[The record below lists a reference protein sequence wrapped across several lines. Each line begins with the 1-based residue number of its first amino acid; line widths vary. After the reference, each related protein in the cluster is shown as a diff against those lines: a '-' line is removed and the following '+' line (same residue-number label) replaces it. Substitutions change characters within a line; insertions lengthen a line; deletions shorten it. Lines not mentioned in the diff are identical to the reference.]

1 MQFIYELKAENK
13 LSKKLEQ
20 ASESAKIN
28 SGFRTDYMF
37 FQDILEEEKELARE
51 EGLAEGLAEGRAK
64 GMAEGRTEGLAAGR
78 TEERITT
85 AKKLVA
91 MNVLSAEQIAQATG
105 LTVDEVASL

>member
-1 MQFIYELKAENK
+1 
-13 LSKKLEQ
+13 
-20 ASESAKIN
+20 
-28 SGFRTDYMF
+28 MF